1 MGLLSRW
8 ALPPRGVDSAWR
20 SVNGVASS
28 KLHQTDNVEMLA
40 HKLVFN
46 SATGTRTRVA
56 RVRAE
61 YPSQLDYSGLG
72 GVVERCWQK
81 I

>member
-1 MGLLSRW
+1 M
-8 ALPPRGVDSAWR
+8 
-20 SVNGVASS
+20 ASS

-46 SATGTRTRVA
+46 FATGTQTRVA

-72 GVVERCWQK
+72 QRK
-81 I
+81 N